1 MIARAI
7 RAVLALAFTGGAAL
21 ALAADRE
28 HTLDSGG
35 ATRHY
40 RVHVPDGT
48 GSRTLPVVVMLH
60 GGGGTGKAA
69 AWETRW
75 NDKADR
81 ERFLAVYPDALAPD
95 RKRESHFSRNPQLW
109 NDGSERFYAGQVAPD
124 DVAFL
129 DALLDDLAARYAV
142 DSRRIYVAGFS
153 NGASMSF
160 LWGARSAKR
169 IAAIA
174 PVAGAAWQEPGTL
187 ERPVPMLYITG
198 DADPLNL
205 IGGGVPRLAS
215 GQSDK
220 VRAKPKPPVRETIAK
235 WVRANGCEASTRR
248 VTEADGVR
256 TETWGPC
263 REESEV
269 AFVKVAGLGHT
280 WAGGR
285 SLLPE
290 SMVGKQT
297 DRLLATDVIWEFFSR
312 HALK

>member
-1 MIARAI
+1 VTGPASRVAFAI
-7 RAVLALAFTGGAAL
+7 ALAGAATL
-21 ALAADRE
+21 AVAADRE
-28 HTLDSGG
+28 HSIESGE
-35 ATRHY
+35 AARHY
-40 RVHVPDGT
+40 RVHIPAGADGA
-48 GSRTLPVVVMLH
+48 TLPVVVMLH

-69 AWETRW
+69 AWETGW

-95 RKRESHFSRNPQLW
+95 RKRRSHFSRNPQLW
-109 NDGSERFYAGQVAPD
+109 NDGSERFYPGQAAPD

-153 NGASMSF
+153 NGASMAF

-174 PVAGAAWQEPGTL
+174 PVAGAAWQEPGVL
-187 ERPVPMLYITG
+187 DRPVPMLYITG

-205 IGGGVPRLAS
+205 IGGGVPRLAG

-220 VRAKPKPPVRETIAK
+220 VRAKPKPPVRETIAQ
-235 WVRANGCEASTRR
+235 WVRANGCEASRPH
-248 VTEADGVR
+248 VSEANGVR
-256 TETWGPC
+256 TESWGPC
-263 REESEV
+263 KDDSEV

-290 SMVGKQT
+290 SMVGPRT
-297 DRLLATDVIWEFFSR
+297 DRLLATDVIWDFFSR